1 MARGGCTG
9 VARGVGLAAGATVR
23 TTGGATRG
31 VALGVGVG
39 VGVGARG
46 VPGRL
51 KCSSPGM
58 VCCGAA
64 LCADA
69 APEAASSDVSVSARM
84 IEIAE
89 IPTNAPLGSKLDHH
103 NGRDRPQQVA
113 GKERSA
119 DA

>member
-1 MARGGCTG
+1 M
-9 VARGVGLAAGATVR
+9 ARGVGLAAGATVR

-39 VGVGARG
+39 AGVRG

-58 VCCGAA
+58 VCDGA
-64 LCADA
+64 LCASA